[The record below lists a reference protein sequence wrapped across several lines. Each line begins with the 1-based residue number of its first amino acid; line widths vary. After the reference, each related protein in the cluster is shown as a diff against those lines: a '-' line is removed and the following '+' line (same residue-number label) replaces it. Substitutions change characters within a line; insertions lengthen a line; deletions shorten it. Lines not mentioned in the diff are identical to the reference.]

1 MDTSLNNTSIAN
13 KGILVNEK
21 HKIFYNIIK
30 NCVVGK
36 NRLKLIKNI
45 HGKSA
50 KFF

>member
-1 MDTSLNNTSIAN
+1 MKNGKSFI
-13 KGILVNEK
+13 
-21 HKIFYNIIK
+21 NIIK

-36 NRLKLIKNI
+36 NRLKLIKNR